1 MVAHVEDIKKRV
13 DALDE
18 RITDLEYGFNSK
30 IALLEQAINALQN
43 GVDDIN
49 GNLSDIKQL
58 LARQDVVN
66 EYMKDIYITRREFK
80 DVISDLREDIVKLN
94 TKISTRDEDNRGF
107 WEKYGYLI
115 ATISALVALF
125 SLFLGHGGV

>member
-1 MVAHVEDIKKRV
+1 MEDIKKRV